1 MQYTTYFSPIYEKKP
16 VSVAYLHKK
25 RKQIYSMLYLGN
37 LWQTKPTSAR
47 FQCTSSGG
55 IGEAKSSIGGKYKG
69 PNLFKDDSS
78 HDK

>member
-1 MQYTTYFSPIYEKKP
+1 MKKS

-55 IGEAKSSIGGKYKG
+55 IGEAKSSIGGKKG
-69 PNLFKDDSS
+69 AQTPLKMIPHTISR
-78 HDK
+78 